1 MSSGSQ
7 EPSPPLLLGAFIS
20 LLGILGI
27 FLYFTG
33 WIYRWAYFGFF
44 ELELTTLDLP
54 SESFLIVPIQVILGD
69 FWILGRAVLAVA
81 IALGLIQ
88 ITLWL
93 LSPIAARN
101 SNASRSRLDQFTKK
115 LHEFWL
121 FKRLRS
127 FASMVSLPLLRQMAI
142 VAWILFVLF
151 WVAYWQGTAD
161 ARRDA
166 VNQTSTRPLVT
177 LVSSSDKIALGRN
190 LEDLLTDPSRKG
202 YRIIGDVEQFQQI
215 FGRETNDI
223 SNPNQPLVWR
233 LLVENN
239 NWVYLF
245 PTLPPQA
252 TANQRPPVLA
262 INTGDGRVQLLIL
275 SRPRIHP

>member
-7 EPSPPLLLGAFIS
+7 EPSTPQLLGAFIS

-44 ELELTTLDLP
+44 ELEVTTLNLP
-54 SESFLIVPIQVILGD
+54 LESFLIVPIQVILGD
-69 FWILGRAVLAVA
+69 LWIFGRAVLAVA
-81 IALGLIQ
+81 VTVGLIQ

-93 LSPIAARN
+93 LSPKAPN
-101 SNASRSRLDQFTKK
+101 TSNASHLLLDRLAKK
-115 LHEFWL
+115 LHGCWL
-121 FKRLRS
+121 FKGLRS
-127 FASMVSLPLLRQMAI
+127 FARLFPLPLRHEIVI
-142 VAWILFVLF
+142 VAWLLSALFL
-151 WVAYWQGTAD
+151 VASWQGSAD

-166 VNQTSTRPLVT
+166 VNQTSTRPIVT
-177 LVSSSDKIALGRN
+177 LVSPSDKIALGRN
-190 LEDLLTDPSRKG
+190 LDDLLRDPSRKG
-202 YRIIGDVEQFQQI
+202 YRIIGDVEQFNQI
-215 FGRETNDI
+215 FGRETNDTT
-223 SNPNQPLVWR
+223 NPNQPIVWR

-245 PTLPPQA
+245 PTLPPKA
-252 TANQRPPVLA
+252 TTNQRPPILA

-275 SRPRIHP
+275 SRPRIRP